1 MYHVGKGGP
10 KDLHL
15 TALYYQRATSLGWDR
30 SDELNKLKRYHPREI
45 APWGRW
51 APHAE
56 VHSLVPD
63 DVHQA
68 MREWM
73 MAAKR
78 LCFPK
83 PLRMTVAEYICTRTG
98 W

>member
-1 MYHVGKGGP
+1 MLQTCTEKAGFRRTCIWPRSPFRGR
-10 KDLHL
+10 
-15 TALYYQRATSLGWDR
+15 ALGFNR
-30 SDELNKLKRYHPREI
+30 SRQLNKLKRHHPLEI

-51 APHAE
+51 
-56 VHSLVPD
+56 LPD

-73 MAAKR
+73 LMAHR
-78 LCFPK
+78 LRFPK
-83 PLRMTVAEYICTRTG
+83 PLRMTVAEYICTSSG

>member
-1 MYHVGKGGP
+1 MYRDGVGGP
-10 KDLHL
+10 EDLHL
-15 TALYYQRATSLGWDR
+15 AALYYQRASSLGFNR
-30 SDELNKLKRYHPREI
+30 SRQLNKLKRHHPLEI

-51 APHAE
+51 
-56 VHSLVPD
+56 LPD

-73 MAAKR
+73 LMAHR
-78 LCFPK
+78 LRFPK
-83 PLRMTVAEYICTRTG
+83 PLRITVAEYICTSSG

>member
-1 MYHVGKGGP
+1 MLGIRYCS
-10 KDLHL
+10 DQLNIL
-15 TALYYQRATSLGWDR
+15 QR
-30 SDELNKLKRYHPREI
+30 EHPLEI

-51 APHAE
+51 VPDAE

-63 DVHQA
+63 NVHQA

-73 MAAKR
+73 LAAKR
-78 LCFPK
+78 LQFPK

>member
-1 MYHVGKGGP
+1 MYRDGNGGP

-15 TALYYQRATSLGWDR
+15 AALYFQRASLLGYDR
-30 SDELNKLKRYHPREI
+30 LYSLRKLKRYHPLEI

-51 APHAE
+51 DEE

-63 DVHQA
+63 NVHAA
-68 MREWM
+68 MREW
-73 MAAKR
+73 R
-78 LCFPK
+78 LIAHRLRFPK
-83 PLRMTVAEYICTRTG
+83 PLRVTVAEYVCTSSG